1 MYFLCK
7 RAKLRAMRFTGL
19 TEAEAAKQNKGIQNS
34 AGVRQRT
41 RRREQKGGNQ
51 KGWRQTRPV
60 PMRIPGA

>member
-1 MYFLCK
+1 
-7 RAKLRAMRFTGL
+7 MRLTGL

-34 AGVRQRT
+34 ALSET
-41 RRREQKGGNQ
+41 KNKEDRRGEKGGNQ